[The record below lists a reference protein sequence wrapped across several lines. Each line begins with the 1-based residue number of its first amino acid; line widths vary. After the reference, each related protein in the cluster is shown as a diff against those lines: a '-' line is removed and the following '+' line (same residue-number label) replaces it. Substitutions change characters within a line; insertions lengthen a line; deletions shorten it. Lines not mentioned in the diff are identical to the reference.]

1 MSNGTKWYQQPVA
14 AVMEA
19 LVTVETGLTSTE
31 AGHRLT
37 KYGYNELRF
46 KRRGPLIRLL
56 LQFHSPLIYVLLVST
71 AVTTFLKMRVDTGVI
86 LAVFLANTVIGFIQE
101 GRAEASIEGLKRM
114 LVPQCTVLRDG

>member
-14 AVMEA
+14 AVMKA
-19 LVTVETGLTSTE
+19 LVAAEMGLTSTE
-31 AGHRLT
+31 ARHRLA

-56 LQFHSPLIYVLLVST
+56 LQFHSPLIYVLLASA
-71 AVTTFLKMRVDTGVI
+71 AVTAFLNMWVDTGVI
-86 LAVFLANTVIGFIQE
+86 LAVVLANTAIGFIQE

-114 LVPQCTVLRDG
+114 LVPQCTVLER